1 MDLRTYKLSPADL
14 AEAKASLLYQP
25 FRVIEAPQ
33 LVRLPP
39 EPYRAYIAIK
49 G

>member
-14 AEAKASLLYQP
+14 AEAKASLLYLP
-25 FRVIEAPQ
+25 FRAIEAPQ
-33 LVRLPP
+33 LDHLPP
-39 EPYRAYIAIK
+39 EQYRAYIAIK